1 MMEECKMKHNT
12 QDQIRRYTMKKC
24 YECKCALNDLYIKE
38 IEINVGGPNEG
49 CIEWTDEYHIV
60 PLCDKCYERYETE

>member
-1 MMEECKMKHNT
+1 
-12 QDQIRRYTMKKC
+12 MKKC